1 MTNDRHELEGHSPA
15 LPAGVAKGIR
25 HRRGSRCCLKTVKET
40 GVGYVGSSLRTQTIT
55 VFLVTWGPF
64 WFLNHPQ
71 IWHIQLWFIQIA
83 WDWNPRKVKKAATM
97 VERTKIANRINRT
110 RLRLGA
116 HNTKGPPRN
125 DIDWVVSP
133 SFKKQMVDIG
143 QFSEQ
148 TEGWLGMTQ
157 TMPASSSTAGSV
169 DYRSHIETI
178 ATWLILTCT
187 FASIEATC
195 MLCRFTRWESW
206 HVCVRRSHIFS
217 SNLTDK

>member
-1 MTNDRHELEGHSPA
+1 MLCERDRGWIKLEDSNNHSF
-15 LPAGVAKGIR
+15 LS
-25 HRRGSRCCLKTVKET
+25 HLM
-40 GVGYVGSSLRTQTIT
+40 SLDT
-55 VFLVTWGPF
+55 F

-71 IWHIQLWFIQIA
+71 IWHIRLWFIEIA
-83 WDWNPRKVKKAATM
+83 WDWNPRIVKKAATM

-125 DIDWVVSP
+125 DINWVVSP
-133 SFKKQMVDIG
+133 SFKKHCKWSILAN
-143 QFSEQ
+143 
-148 TEGWLGMTQ
+148 WGMTQ
-157 TMPASSSTAGSV
+157 TISASSSTAGSV

-187 FASIEATC
+187 FASTGATC

-206 HVCVRRSHIFS
+206 HGCVRRSHIFS